1 MGYYKNKA
9 ILDNEAKWARARLK
23 QLNIHY
29 LEDVL
34 YHARTAEH
42 EQDVSIFNHVTNA
55 GPYCDSMEDLE
66 DVIRNLMLLIEML
79 DIERRESYE

>member
-1 MGYYKNKA
+1 MVGVLIMN
-9 ILDNEAKWARARLK
+9 NEEKWARARLK

-34 YHARTAEH
+34 YHARTAEY

-55 GPYCDSMEDLE
+55 GPYCTSMEDLKG
-66 DVIRNLMLLIEML
+66 VIRNLMLLIEML
-79 DIERRESYE
+79 DIERRERYE